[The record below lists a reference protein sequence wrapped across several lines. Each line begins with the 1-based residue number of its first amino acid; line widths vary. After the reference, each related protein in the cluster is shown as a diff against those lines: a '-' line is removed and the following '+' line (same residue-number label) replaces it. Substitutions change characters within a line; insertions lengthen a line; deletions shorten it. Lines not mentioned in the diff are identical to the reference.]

1 MDFIRELLSQISVF
15 ASYVESPGN
24 GPEKKGKVK
33 QMIKDALPDEQ
44 CKIDPEFFDFILDVL
59 IDLIVMF
66 LNRGLW
72 KTTMKV
78 LVKQG

>member
-1 MDFIRELLSQISVF
+1 MSWIKELLSLITVF

-24 GPEKKGKVK
+24 GPEKKEKVK

-44 CKIDPEFFDFILDVL
+44 WKIDPEFFDFILDVL
-59 IDLIVMF
+59 IVLVGMF

-72 KTTMKV
+72 KTAMKV
-78 LVKQG
+78 LVK